1 MEWVTAIRTA
11 IDYME
16 NHLSENISAQDVA
29 DTVGVHVN
37 MVYRWENGQVKP
49 SAENLVKLAALYDC
63 SPDYLLDLTDE
74 RKGHV
79 SVD

>member
-1 MEWVTAIRTA
+1 MRGERCRL
-11 IDYME
+11 D
-16 NHLSENISAQDVA
+16 ISAQDVA

-37 MVYRWENGQVKP
+37 MVYRWESGQVKP

-63 SPDYLLDLTDE
+63 SPDYLLNLTDE
-74 RKGHV
+74 RKGRV